1 MNETENKHS
10 VCAANCPL
18 NRVITV
24 HDIGFANRG
33 YDDPEAIEYYST
45 PLYFCRR
52 KPTARH
58 IVAHSIQEI
67 ASFNIP
73 TLDIKKVKKPGW
85 RGFLGLCEVKWT
97 KTGEVTGGLLEFV
110 NGDTLCVSETL
121 EELKSLIEGGKIEET
136 K

>member
-1 MNETENKHS
+1 MNETENRQA

-18 NRVITV
+18 NRVVTV
-24 HDIGFANRG
+24 HEIGFAYRG

-45 PLYFCRR
+45 PLYFCSR

-58 IVAHSIQEI
+58 IVVHSIQEI
-67 ASFNIP
+67 DSFNIP

-85 RGFLGLCEVKWT
+85 RGFLGCCEVKWT
-97 KTGEVTGGLLEFV
+97 KTGEVTGGWIRLD
-110 NGDTLCVSETL
+110 NGQTIYVQENL
-121 EELKSLIEGGKIEET
+121 EELKNLIEGNAKEEA

>member
-1 MNETENKHS
+1 MNETENKQQ

-24 HDIGFANRG
+24 HDIGFADYG

-67 ASFNIP
+67 ASFHIP
-73 TLDIKKVKKPGW
+73 TLDFKKVKKPGW
-85 RGFLGLCEVKWT
+85 SGFWGLCEVKWT
-97 KTGEVTGGLLEFV
+97 KTGEVTGGWIKFV
-110 NGDTLCVSETL
+110 NGDTIYVSETL
-121 EELKSLIEGGKIEET
+121 EELKSLIEGTKEEA